1 MGYWKEQSV
10 ELQSF
15 TGQQFDNAG
24 TTYVVVNEPVD
35 NVVRCID
42 LSIGFFVNLPLEEVI
57 ACIDGE
63 LLEPPIP
70 IFMQHH
76 L

>member
-10 ELQSF
+10 ELQEY
-15 TGQQFDNAG
+15 TGQKFNSYGVD
-24 TTYVVVNEPVD
+24 YVVVDEPER
-35 NVVRCID
+35 NSVRCID
-42 LSIGFFVNLPLEEVI
+42 LSIGLFVNLPLEEVI
-57 ACIDGE
+57 ACIDGAM
-63 LLEPPIP
+63 LEPSAP